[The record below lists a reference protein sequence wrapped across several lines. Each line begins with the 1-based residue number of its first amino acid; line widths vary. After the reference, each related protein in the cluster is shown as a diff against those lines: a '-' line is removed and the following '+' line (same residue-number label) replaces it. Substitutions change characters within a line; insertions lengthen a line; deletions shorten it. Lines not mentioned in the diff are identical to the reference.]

1 MWYLK
6 SLKNKDIIHYLLVGE
21 VYTVGRKDA
30 CIKIEDDP
38 SISRQHAVIVLHH
51 PEANV
56 NNIDKP
62 PIVTVRDINSKYG
75 TYLNEDAR
83 LDTKETTVK
92 IGDKITFGVCGS
104 TYEVC
109 CNPMTISTSCISSE
123 EKKSL
128 KQSIQ
133 KLGGHVVSDWQ
144 TDCTHL
150 VMKEI
155 KVTIKAVCAMV
166 SLKPLVT
173 ATYFE
178 DLLQAIWKKKD
189 HPNDKSYL
197 PKLGEPILV
206 NEKVSFEPNPHRAKL
221 FENKTFICT
230 SQKQYKKIQLGIT
243 LASGKVMLLGNKGEV
258 KASLLLHPDT
268 VVMKHQLDSS
278 IVPSPALPRH
288 IEIIEQELKRQ
299 KKRTIP
305 ESDIGLA
312 VVYCSTEKYC
322 NPSYNLGS
330 NLFSLANL
338 HSQTLTQRDIYVQE
352 TQSTQSASGVKT
364 RSGSFVA
371 ESPERTQLSSIQ
383 KSPDRTPISRKR
395 ILQTELEQQPS
406 PKHMKLQEVDEPNLT
421 ETIASVLTV
430 PIFSET
436 EQTIPIKVE
445 DSPIPSPANSPF
457 NAFADYDEDNFMENT
472 EVWQENTHTRV
483 WEDIPEED
491 VDGFISKPKK
501 ENITTTMPKSS
512 NSHEELPSR
521 LVNVEYAALCPLR
534 NDRQTEINVRDE
546 TEPNGTV
553 RNFKKFRKIYSAVS
567 ALPRIIGG
575 RDLVVYDK
583 SSSRTLDE
591 WLSQNPEIEP
601 EREEAGLFDW
611 EQRPRARRR

>member
-6 SLKNKDIIHYLLVGE
+6 SLKNKNIIHYLLVDE

-30 CIKIEDDP
+30 RIKIEDDP
-38 SISRQHAVIVLHH
+38 SISRTHAVIVLHH

-56 NNIDKP
+56 NNINKL
-62 PIVTVRDINSKYG
+62 PIVTIRDVDSKYG

-83 LDTKETTVK
+83 LDTKETTLK
-92 IGDKITFGVCGS
+92 ISDRITFGQCGN

-109 CNPMTISTSCISSE
+109 RNPMTISTSCISSE

-133 KLGGHVVSDWQ
+133 KLGGHLVSEWQ

-166 SLKPLVT
+166 SLKPFVT
-173 ATYFE
+173 AEYFE
-178 DLLQAIWKKKD
+178 DLLQAIREKKD
-189 HPNDKSYL
+189 HPNIKSYV

-206 NEKVSFEPNPHRAKL
+206 NEKISFDPNPHRAKL

-230 SQKQYKKIQLGIT
+230 SQKQYKKICLGIT
-243 LASGKVMLLGNKGEV
+243 LASGRVKLLDSKDEV
-258 KASLLLHPDT
+258 KASLLLHPNT
-268 VVMKHQLDSS
+268 IVMKHQSDSS
-278 IVPSPALPRH
+278 TVPSPTLPRH
-288 IEIIEQELKRQ
+288 VEIIEQELKRQ

-338 HSQTLTQRDIYVQE
+338 HSQTLTQGDVYVQA
-352 TQSTQSASGVKT
+352 TQSTQSSSGVKT
-364 RSGSFVA
+364 RSGSFVE
-371 ESPERTQLSSIQ
+371 ESLERTQLSSIQ
-383 KSPDRTPISRKR
+383 KSPRRTPVSRKR
-395 ILQTELEQQPS
+395 ILETEIKQDPS
-406 PKHMKLQEVDEPNLT
+406 PKHMKLQEADKPNLT
-421 ETIASVLTV
+421 ETIASVSTV
-430 PIFSET
+430 PISSET
-436 EQTIPIKVE
+436 EQTTDVKAE
-445 DSPIPSPANSPF
+445 DSPIHSPVNSPPHLYT
-457 NAFADYDEDNFMENT
+457 DYNEDKSMENT
-472 EVWQENTHTRV
+472 QVWADVT
-483 WEDIPEED
+483 EED
-491 VDGFISKPKK
+491 VMDGFISKPNK
-501 ENITTTMPKSS
+501 NVTTTMPKSS

-534 NDRQTEINVRDE
+534 NDRRTNINVRDE

-575 RDLVVYDK
+575 RDLVAYDK
-583 SSSRTLDE
+583 NSSRALDE
-591 WLSQNPEIEP
+591 WLSQNPETEP
-601 EREEAGLFDW
+601 EKEEDGLFDW